1 MDCRTFIDRLDA
13 LLEDRLTTGERR
25 AAEEHLREC
34 QRCRE
39 LKMTIGP
46 DAGEKGIEVP
56 MDLTEAILSRTS
68 GPTCAS
74 ARRRLCDHV
83 DRSLDPI
90 DDELVL
96 GHLRGCGECA
106 GLSHALAGLTA
117 GLPGLAELEPDARFV
132 EDVLA
137 RTRPLGPPSLG
148 WIERLAEDWR
158 RLTHRPRIA
167 WEGAYVGMIFL
178 VLIFG
183 IPDSPLAG
191 IPQKVLS
198 LARTDPVATLRKP
211 AEEMAPRM
219 MASARSTWRATR
231 GRVEGASKELAADV
245 TRRSSTLAQRSS
257 TALDTVRKKLGTVWD
272 RLTSERETN
281 DTNRSAQEAGQTDGE
296 RP

>member
-13 LLEDRLTTGERR
+13 LLEGRLTTGERR
-25 AAEEHLREC
+25 AAEEHLRDC
-34 QRCRE
+34 QRCRD
-39 LKMTIGP
+39 LKMMIGP
-46 DAGEKGIEVP
+46 DAEEQGIEVP
-56 MDLTEAILSRTS
+56 MDLTEVILSRTS
-68 GPTCAS
+68 GPTCTS
-74 ARRRLCDHV
+74 ARGRLCDHV

-96 GHLRGCGECA
+96 GHLRGCEECTC
-106 GLSHALAGLTA
+106 LSHALAALSTD
-117 GLPGLAELEPDARFV
+117 LPGLCELEPDARFV

-137 RTRPLGPPSLG
+137 RTRPLRPPSLG

-191 IPQKVLS
+191 IPQKALN
-198 LARTDPVATLRKP
+198 LAKTNPVATLRKP
-211 AEEMAPRM
+211 AEELAPRIT
-219 MASARSTWRATR
+219 ASARSSWRTTR
-231 GRVEGASKELAADV
+231 DRVEGVSEELAADV
-245 TRRSSTLAQRSS
+245 TRRSSTLAQKFS
-257 TALDTVRKKLGTVWD
+257 TAFGAARKKLGTVWD
-272 RLTSERETN
+272 RLTSEQETN
-281 DTNRSAQEAGQTDGE
+281 DTNRTAQEAGQSDGE